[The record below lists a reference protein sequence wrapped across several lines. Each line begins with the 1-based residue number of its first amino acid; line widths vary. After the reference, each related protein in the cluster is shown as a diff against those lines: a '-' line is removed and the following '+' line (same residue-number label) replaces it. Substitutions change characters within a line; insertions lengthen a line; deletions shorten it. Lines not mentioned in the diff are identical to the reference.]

1 MCVGPQAGVVGLL
14 KGSQVARFALPAPE
28 AARPASTGAG
38 RQAHDLQMPAP
49 PIPNLKSTSA
59 SPAPLGTPPAP
70 QLIQAPTPVSH
81 TAKPQRDSEGNE
93 QRPLGSE
100 PPSAPTVTAPRQQV
114 ADPHPPS
121 PPRPIMLPGLPP
133 KSSDASSRSDQ
144 TASDQQRSSA
154 EADQS
159 IRSASSQSLP
169 RATAQADEQGTS
181 RADEPAALSQTEQ
194 QAAPAAVQEDSQE
207 ADDKE
212 AATSGPDTSH
222 DALVADPAEPTLSQ
236 QSELRP
242 QLADEQPPGSDQT
255 QSKASPSLDQQL
267 VPNEAENGTIDSSR
281 SGVKPSA
288 SDTAG
293 QQAALQGEVTQIAA
307 LADPSDLSAH
317 DDNSLQVAPAEDLS
331 VVDDAESDGTAAA
344 RQSPAEQHVSA
355 KDNVDAAGS
364 QQGEWPQGKPAQ
376 SSAASASPSQPA
388 FSAGG
393 DDQAAAGPDEARQAG
408 LGKQQ
413 QLDRVTA
420 EAAADLLQQSSILS
434 QSPDSAA
441 ASRQNPGA
449 TQATQDKQDRKP
461 KLSEGSSVI
470 LIPGDADD
478 AHSSGNLQP
487 AALQQQKP
495 SQAAE
500 QQPAAR
506 SLSPSAASGG
516 MLAGRATDASQQGAE
531 QTQASSGLNT
541 ASDKINLS
549 AIPGAA
555 QYAAKGAS
563 GSTKLSVDTKSRTVS
578 QVRKPAAISSP
589 TGLGVQGARQDVN
602 EPKMVQ
608 TEAKVP
614 PSPRTS
620 AAKMRQNAEMK
631 RQQTTFNPLG

>member
-1 MCVGPQAGVVGLL
+1 MGPQAGVVGLL

-28 AARPASTGAG
+28 AARPASTGTG
-38 RQAHDLQMPAP
+38 RQAHNSQMPAP
-49 PIPNLKSTSA
+49 SIPNLKSTSA

-70 QLIQAPTPVSH
+70 QLVQAPTPVSH

-93 QRPLGSE
+93 QRPLVSE
-100 PPSAPTVTAPRQQV
+100 PPSAPTVTVPRQQV
-114 ADPHPPS
+114 ADPHPAS
-121 PPRPIMLPGLPP
+121 PPRPGLPP
-133 KSSDASSRSDQ
+133 KSSDASRSDQ

-169 RATAQADEQGTS
+169 RATAQADEQGSS
-181 RADEPAALSQTEQ
+181 RADGPAALSRTQL

-236 QSELRP
+236 ESDLRP
-242 QLADEQPPGSDQT
+242 QLADGQPPGSDQT

-293 QQAALQGEVTQIAA
+293 QQAAPQGEVTQIAA
-307 LADPSDLSAH
+307 LADLSA
-317 DDNSLQVAPAEDLS
+317 DADNSLQVAPAENSS
-331 VVDDAESDGTAAA
+331 VVDDAALDGTAAA
-344 RQSPAEQHVSA
+344 QQSPAEQHVSA
-355 KDNVDAAGS
+355 NDKVDAAGS
-364 QQGEWPQGKPAQ
+364 QQGEWPQGKPASSAQ

-449 TQATQDKQDRKP
+449 TQATQDEQDRKP
-461 KLSEGSSVI
+461 KLSEGSNVTADGS

-487 AALQQQKP
+487 AAFQQQKP

-506 SLSPSAASGG
+506 SLLPSAASGG

-531 QTQASSGLNT
+531 QTQAGFGVHT
-541 ASDKINLS
+541 AADKTNLS
-549 AIPGAA
+549 AIPGPA

-563 GSTKLSVDTKSRTVS
+563 PLQGSTKLSVETKSRTVS
-578 QVRKPAAISSP
+578 QVRKPAAVSGP
-589 TGLGVQGARQDVN
+589 TGLDVQGARQDVH
-602 EPKMVQ
+602 ESKMVQ

-631 RQQTTFNPLG
+631 RQQTSFNPLG